1 MQRNKNIYFV
11 YLMIIIILLLLF
23 FTALFIGSSYINP
36 LKIVQYLLF
45 NKQLPKANLII
56 LTEIRLPRILLA
68 IMVGAGLALA
78 GTVFQGVIANP
89 MVDPYIVGIS
99 AGAGTGVMLAL
110 FLGIPLVFSHLN
122 LLPIFAFAGALLTVF
137 IVYQLALVG
146 NKLPVLTFL
155 LSGVALSFILNS
167 IMSFLM
173 VLRTENLQQLVFWLM
188 GSLAAS
194 SWSEVK
200 MILPYFML
208 ASLLIFYYGKDL
220 NLILLGEENAAHLGL
235 EVEKSK
241 LIFLTAASLLT
252 ASVVS
257 VSGSI
262 GFIGLVVPH
271 IARLMIG
278 PDHRK
283 LLPLSALLGA
293 VFLLFA
299 DTIARTLMAPL
310 ELPVGI
316 ITALAGGPYFIYL
329 LRKKSKN
336 IW

>member
-1 MQRNKNIYFV
+1 
-11 YLMIIIILLLLF
+11 
-23 FTALFIGSSYINP
+23 
-36 LKIVQYLLF
+36 
-45 NKQLPKANLII
+45 
-56 LTEIRLPRILLA
+56 
-68 IMVGAGLALA
+68 
-78 GTVFQGVIANP
+78 
-89 MVDPYIVGIS
+89 
-99 AGAGTGVMLAL
+99 
-110 FLGIPLVFSHLN
+110 
-122 LLPIFAFAGALLTVF
+122 
-137 IVYQLALVG
+137 
-146 NKLPVLTFL
+146 
-155 LSGVALSFILNS
+155 
-167 IMSFLM
+167 M